1 MFQLTTAVSVFLG
14 LILVAPFAIDSGLN
28 LDLSSKTST
37 RLIYI
42 GIFPSVGPFI
52 FWNISLRHIN
62 ASQAGIYLNLIA
74 VFTAILNLLLGQ
86 PITLVQLLDGL
97 LAFIGVY
104 LTSKKKKEY
113 PAAVMK
119 NL

>member
-1 MFQLTTAVSVFLG
+1 M
-14 LILVAPFAIDSGLN
+14 ILVAPFAIDSGLN

-37 RLIYI
+37 GLIYI

-52 FWNISLRHIN
+52 FWNISLCHIN

-104 LTSKKKKEY
+104 KRKKNTRL
-113 PAAVMK
+113 PS
-119 NL
+119 